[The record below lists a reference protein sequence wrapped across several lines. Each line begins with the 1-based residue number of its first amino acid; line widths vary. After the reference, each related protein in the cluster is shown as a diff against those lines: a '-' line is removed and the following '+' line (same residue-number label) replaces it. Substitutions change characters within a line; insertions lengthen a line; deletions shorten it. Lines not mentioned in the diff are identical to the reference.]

1 MMKRGNH
8 ILTINSGSSSIKFS
22 LYVLGQTER
31 LVLKGEL
38 GRIELSQGFLEVFDH
53 DGKKLTA
60 QELPLPD
67 HEAAFKTLFD
77 WLQGHEIG
85 GNLDAIGHRLVHG
98 GAAHIRPQLV
108 TPDLLADLQL
118 LLPLAP
124 DHLPHEIKGLQAGQ
138 RHFPKVPQAVCF
150 DTAFHRRLPKMAQ
163 RYALP
168 ASVAGEELLHYGFHG
183 LSYEYLTQELTR
195 EKVAYGK
202 LIIAHLGNGASM
214 AAIENGRSLDT
225 TMGMTPTGGLVMS
238 TRAGDLDPGVVL
250 YLLQE
255 KGLTPAAVNQ
265 MLNHQAGLLGI
276 SGISADMQELL
287 AQADQK
293 ASAALAVEIFCY
305 QARKFAG
312 ALTAVLG
319 GLNTLVFAG
328 GIGENSSAIRARICA
343 PLEFLGLSLE
353 PELNEKNAP
362 LISTKDSAV
371 AVRVMQT
378 NEELMIARHTRD
390 LIRS

>member
-1 MMKRGNH
+1 MERGSH

-22 LYVLGQTER
+22 LHVLGETER
-31 LVLKGEL
+31 LVLRGEL
-38 GRIELSQGFLEVFDH
+38 GRIELSQGFLEVSDH
-53 DGKKLTA
+53 DGHKLTA
-60 QELPLPD
+60 RELPLPD
-67 HEAAFKTLFD
+67 HETAFQALFD

-85 GNLDAIGHRLVHG
+85 RDLDAIGHRLVHG

-108 TPDLLADLQL
+108 SSKLLADLQL

-124 DHLPHEIKGLQAGQ
+124 DHLPHEIKGLTAVQ

-150 DTAFHRRLPKMAQ
+150 DTAFHRRMPEVAQ

-168 ASVAGEELLHYGFHG
+168 ASVAGDELLHYGFHG
-183 LSYEYLTQELTR
+183 LSYEYLTQELAR
-195 EKVAYGK
+195 EKIAYGK

-214 AAIENGRSLDT
+214 AAIEDGRSLDT
-225 TMGMTPTGGLVMS
+225 TMGMTPTGGLVMG
-238 TRAGDLDPGVVL
+238 TRSGDLDPGVVL

-255 KGLTPAAVNQ
+255 KGLAPAEVNQ
-265 MLNHQAGLLGI
+265 LLNHQAGLLGI
-276 SGISADMQELL
+276 SGISEDMQDLL

-293 ASAALAVEIFCY
+293 AGAALAVEMFCY

-312 ALTAVLG
+312 ALAAALG
-319 GLNTLVFAG
+319 GLNTFVFAG
-328 GIGENSSAIRARICA
+328 GIGENSPAIRARLCG
-343 PLEFLGLSLE
+343 PLEFLGLSLD

-362 LISTKDSAV
+362 LISPPGSAV
-371 AVRVMQT
+371 AVRVMKT